1 MQSFSQLIGSHSS
14 CLHGFELWRESTV
27 PRLSSGYNNW
37 VSNATSYL
45 PTGFHTLTVHLT
57 VNGAAQYIEFL
68 KQAFD
73 AVELTRS
80 RSADG
85 RLLGHRFSSAVVHP
99 KRRTDWL
106 SRLGGTAT

>member
-1 MQSFSQLIGSHSS
+1 MVESAQF
-14 CLHGFELWRESTV
+14 CGFGIKS
-27 PRLSSGYNNW
+27 
-37 VSNATSYL
+37 AL
-45 PTGFHTLTVHLT
+45 PTGCSALEVRVESFWLLPVGFNTLTVHLT
-57 VNGAAQYIEFL
+57 VDKAAQYIEFL

>member
-1 MQSFSQLIGSHSS
+1 VATRWLRVRNSVDSELSLR
-14 CLHGFELWRESTV
+14 CLLAAQLWRCE
-27 PRLSSGYNNW
+27 LKASGY
-37 VSNATSYL
+37 V
-45 PTGFHTLTVHLT
+45 PVGFNTLTVHLT
-57 VNGAAQYIEFL
+57 VDKAAQYIEFL